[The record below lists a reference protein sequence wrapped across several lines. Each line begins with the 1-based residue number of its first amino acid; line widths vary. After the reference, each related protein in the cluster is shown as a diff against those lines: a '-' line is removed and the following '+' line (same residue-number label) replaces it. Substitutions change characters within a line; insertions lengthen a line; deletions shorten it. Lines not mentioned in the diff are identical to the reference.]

1 MRLGTFDF
9 GESEFSVKNR
19 EKPQDA
25 GKLEAADLPEHIGNS
40 DIEKIREAGRL
51 EAMGLPEKI
60 DVPPSIYAEYR
71 IDNYTY
77 KEKRDI
83 ANEDARRYNE
93 KYHPY
98 ERAEQKGDTDVIQTE
113 NRGVSSE
120 ESEALYVTEVKT
132 DDKEIPESIESGEGA
147 VIEQPDISFIERT
160 SRSAL
165 MERCSLGVSESTS
178 VSETPETKSEGLT
191 AEERAKI
198 KEETGWSDEIIDSIQ
213 NMKQYEILKNANLV
227 EVEINGRK
235 CLIRSDIDLDKEWN
249 TGKFD
254 ADGNP
259 VYETNRERMEDGK
272 PPLDGNGRPIELH
285 HLGQKADSPLVE
297 LTVEEHRTG
306 EYEDG
311 KKNQSLWHDNT
322 KETEV
327 HGEGNTWNQERESHW
342 EARSEQTKGG
352 ST

>member
-1 MRLGTFDF
+1 MTGF
-9 GESEFSVKNR
+9 
-19 EKPQDA
+19 
-25 GKLEAADLPEHIGNS
+25 
-40 DIEKIREAGRL
+40 
-51 EAMGLPEKI
+51 
-60 DVPPSIYAEYR
+60 
-71 IDNYTY
+71 
-77 KEKRDI
+77 
-83 ANEDARRYNE
+83 
-93 KYHPY
+93 
-98 ERAEQKGDTDVIQTE
+98 
-113 NRGVSSE
+113 
-120 ESEALYVTEVKT
+120 EALFMKQAETLDVQVTVDDLAEVK
-132 DDKEIPESIESGEGA
+132 EMPENIESGERT

-165 MERCSLGVSESTS
+165 MEQCSLSVSESTP
-178 VSETPETKSEGLT
+178 VSDTSGAETPETKSEGLT
-191 AEERAKI
+191 AEEKEMI
-198 KEETGWSDEIIDSIQ
+198 KEETGWSDEIINNIQ
-213 NMKQYEILKNANLV
+213 NMKQYEILKSANLV

-235 CLIRSDIDLDKEWN
+235 CLIRTDIDLDKEWN

-272 PPLDGNGRPIELH
+272 PPLDGKGRPIELH

-327 HGEGNTWNQERESHW
+327 HGEGNSWNQERESHW